1 MSDLNQ
7 FERLVQ
13 TAREEQT
20 PRIDVAARVAATV
33 NAIQR
38 ERAGC
43 WLWDGRMAADS
54 PLLVFA
60 GLSLAAAVLVGM
72 LALPCW
78 ESLQDPLVAFC
89 KPLSNIFE

>member
-7 FERLVQ
+7 FERLAKA
-13 TAREEQT
+13 ARDERT

-33 NAIQR
+33 NMIER
-38 ERAGC
+38 ERAAY
-43 WLWDGRMAADS
+43 RAAGNS

-60 GLSLAAAVLVGM
+60 GLSLAAAALVGI

-89 KPLSNIFE
+89 KPLSAIFE

>member
-1 MSDLNQ
+1 MSDLSQ
-7 FERLVQ
+7 FERLAQ
-13 TAREEQT
+13 AARGEHT

-38 ERAGC
+38 ERAAY
-43 WLWDGRMAADS
+43 RAAGDS

-89 KPLSNIFE
+89 KPLTNIFE

>member
-7 FERLVQ
+7 FERLAR
-13 TAREEQT
+13 TARDEQA

-38 ERAGC
+38 ERATY
-43 WLWDGRMAADS
+43 RAAADS